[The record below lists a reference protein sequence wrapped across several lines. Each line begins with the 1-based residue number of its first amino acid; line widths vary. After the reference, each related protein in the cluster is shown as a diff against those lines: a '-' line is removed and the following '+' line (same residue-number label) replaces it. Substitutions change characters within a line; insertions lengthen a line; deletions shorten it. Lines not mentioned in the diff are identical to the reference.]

1 MTELTVE
8 AKTEKLESVIE
19 FIKKLFTDKPHDYNA
34 LMSIC
39 IAVEEIFV
47 NIARY
52 AYPNSTG
59 FAEIQVEFKNSC
71 EVRITFIDSGIPY
84 NPLEH
89 EDPDITLPTQQR
101 SIGGLGIFI
110 VKKSMDDVEYEYA
123 QGKNHLTLVKQFYNQ
138 KEL

>member
-8 AKTEKLESVIE
+8 AKTEKLKSVIE
-19 FIKKLFTDKPHDYNA
+19 FIEGLLKNKPHDHKA
-34 LMSIC
+34 LISLD

-52 AYPNSTG
+52 AYPNNSGYAT
-59 FAEIQVEFKNSC
+59 IQVEFENPG

-84 NPLEH
+84 NPLKQ
-89 EDPDITLPTQQR
+89 EDPDITLPAQQR

-110 VKKSMDDVEYEYA
+110 VKKSVDHIEYEYA
-123 QGKNHLTLVKQFYNQ
+123 QGKNHLTLVKRFNNE